1 MFTSLERVVGDQ
13 YGAMRVSAMTVAVHR
28 YAHRGGDPWLGV

>member
-13 YGAMRVSAMTVAVHR
+13 YGAIRVSTMTVADHR
-28 YAHRGGDPWLGV
+28 EADRGGDPWLGV